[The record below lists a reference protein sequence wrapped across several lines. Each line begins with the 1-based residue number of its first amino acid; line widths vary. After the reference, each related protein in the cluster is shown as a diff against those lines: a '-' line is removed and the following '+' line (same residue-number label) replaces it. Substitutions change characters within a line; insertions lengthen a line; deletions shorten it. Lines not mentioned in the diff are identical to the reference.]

1 MDKAMIDSAR
11 SMLDKLETPR
21 LVLTKWEE
29 EFIANVGE
37 QLGEKRWISERQYE
51 ILEKIYVEKS

>member
-1 MDKAMIDSAR
+1 MDKTIVDSAQ

-29 EFIANVGE
+29 DFIASVGG
-37 QLGEKRWISERQYE
+37 QLEEKKWISERQYE
-51 ILEKIYVEKS
+51 ILERIYVEKS

>member
-1 MDKAMIDSAR
+1 MDKAMNDSAQ

-29 EFIANVGE
+29 DFISSVGE
-37 QLGEKRWISERQYE
+37 QLKEKNWISERQYE